1 MKTIIL
7 DTNFII
13 HSIEF
18 KIDFL
23 REIDRICHFQYQL
36 AIIDKTIEEINKLKN
51 PLALKLVKSLKSLKS
66 TESTVDLEILKR
78 ANKELIVATQDK
90 ELRKALKEK
99 NAQLIT
105 IRQKSHLTLEN
116 QNIY

>member
-13 HSIEF
+13 HCIKF
-18 KIDFL
+18 KIDFI

-36 AIIDKTIEEINKLKN
+36 AIIDKTLDEIRKLKN
-51 PLALKLVKSLKSLKS
+51 PLALALVKPFKILKS
-66 TESTVDLEILKR
+66 TEKTVDLEIIKR
-78 ANKELIVATQDK
+78 AKNNIIIATQDQ
-90 ELRKALKEK
+90 ELRDSIKP
-99 NAQLIT
+99 NPLIT
-105 IRQKSHLTLEN
+105 IRQKSHLILEN